1 MVDNMSWAV
10 CGVRAVRKS
19 QVGNV
24 QRNGRAR
31 GVLCRR
37 GAIISEPQC
46 GDGLVDTEVGLRMV
60 VTNWGKVLLS
70 GHSCYTSGG
79 VDLVDA
85 GGLRRPTIPGGSA
98 DCQWFNACGRVC
110 TDEKCYI

>member
-1 MVDNMSWAV
+1 MVHNINEHCAQCAAV
-10 CGVRAVRKS
+10 PIS
-19 QVGNV
+19 EINHE
-24 QRNGRAR
+24 QRNGMAR
-31 GVLCRR
+31 GVVYRR
-37 GAIISEPQC
+37 GGIISEPQR
-46 GDGLVDTEVGLRMV
+46 GDGLVHTEVGLRMV